1 MTKDKAI
8 DIIFSSPQ
16 YLELMKALE
25 DAKQQLSPDEWQEVS
40 RTLMNDVETFVARRL
55 AELSEVE
62 AGKSFR
68 A

>member
-25 DAKQQLSPDEWQEVS
+25 EAKKTISPDEFGRYS
-40 RTLMNDVETFVARRL
+40 HRKRRVIFL
-55 AELSEVE
+55 GGALSIVVLSS
-62 AGKSFR
+62 AK
-68 A
+68 

>member
-1 MTKDKAI
+1 MTKDEAI

-25 DAKQQLSPDEWQEVS
+25 DAKQQLSPDEWQKVS

>member
-25 DAKQQLSPDEWQEVS
+25 YAKEQLSPDKWQEVS
-40 RTLMNDVETFVARRL
+40 RTPMNDVETFVARRL